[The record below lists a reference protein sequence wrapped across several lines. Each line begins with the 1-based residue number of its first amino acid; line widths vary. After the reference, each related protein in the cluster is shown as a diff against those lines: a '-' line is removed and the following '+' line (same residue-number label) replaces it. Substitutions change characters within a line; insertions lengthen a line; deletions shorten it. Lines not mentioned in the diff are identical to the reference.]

1 MTVDIFAKNQMQSKE
16 HQRQQKLAMIEDWS
30 RSGLSQKQYCLQH
43 NIAYHTFYYWYKRYR
58 TASGD
63 STEGKSLFVPL
74 QAATFASVAPT
85 ELLLPDG
92 RRLLFHQPVSADF
105 LKTLIA

>member
-1 MTVDIFAKNQMQSKE
+1 MQNKE
-16 HQRQQKLAMIEDWS
+16 QQRQQKLAMIEDWQQ
-30 RSGLSQKQYCLQH
+30 SGLSQKQYCLQH

-63 STEGKSLFVPL
+63 STENKSPFVSL
-74 QAATFASVAPT
+74 QSPAFASMTYT

-92 RRLLFHQPVSADF
+92 KRLLFHQPVSADF
-105 LKTLIA
+105 LKALIA

>member
-1 MTVDIFAKNQMQSKE
+1 MQNKE
-16 HQRQQKLAMIEDWS
+16 QQRQQRLAMIEDWS

-58 TASGD
+58 ITSDDNNPAK
-63 STEGKSLFVPL
+63 KSPFVSL
-74 QAATFASVAPT
+74 QTPAFASMIPM

-92 RRLLFHQPVSADF
+92 KRLLFHQPVSADF
-105 LKTLIA
+105 LKALIA